1 VNKNIVLLWQGQFV
15 SQLGSQAFSITMMFW
30 LMEAVGS
37 SAIMGSILA
46 ISLLPSIILGPI
58 AGVIADRYSRKFI
71 IVIADLVRGFSV
83 LGLALALF
91 FNHENT
97 QFIVILFFIVSIFNG
112 TSKAF
117 FQPAIDACIPD
128 LVSSKALGKTMA
140 FFGISSQISMLLGQ
154 ALGGLL
160 YRFLGAPVLLLV
172 DAISYIYSGLSE
184 MFIKIEHVKK
194 PLTQKSIGDVLH
206 ILISEMKE
214 GFDYLKQNSGL
225 FKMIGIVSSINFFV
239 APIML
244 FLPFYVSEHIKLGA
258 DWYGFMLA
266 SMALGSVIGYLLS
279 PTLNC

>member
-1 VNKNIVLLWQGQFV
+1 
-15 SQLGSQAFSITMMFW
+15 
-30 LMEAVGS
+30 
-37 SAIMGSILA
+37 
-46 ISLLPSIILGPI
+46 
-58 AGVIADRYSRKFI
+58 
-71 IVIADLVRGFSV
+71 
-83 LGLALALF
+83 
-91 FNHENT
+91 
-97 QFIVILFFIVSIFNG
+97 
-112 TSKAF
+112 
-117 FQPAIDACIPD
+117 
-128 LVSSKALGKTMA
+128 
-140 FFGISSQISMLLGQ
+140 
-154 ALGGLL
+154 
-160 YRFLGAPVLLLV
+160 
-172 DAISYIYSGLSE
+172 